1 MPVYEYGCT
10 KCNLVTEQLHKHA
23 ERPAEIECPCGYEAK
38 LLVSAPARTAWA
50 WGDTKWDGYHDRG
63 LNITLRDQK
72 HRERVMKQRGLRE
85 VQEGEVEREIARV
98 TREKEE
104 HDRQVS
110 TFTKVHSETGSTA
123 LACEKAFGPVE
134 V

>member
-1 MPVYEYGCT
+1 MPIYEY
-10 KCNLVTEQLHKHA
+10 KCGKCGLETEQLFKHRD
-23 ERPAEIECPCGYEAK
+23 RPATIECPCGYDSD
-38 LLVSAPARTAWA
+38 LLFSAPARTAWS

-63 LNITLRDQK
+63 LNLKLRDEA
-72 HRERVMKQRGLRE
+72 HRKAVMAKRGLRE
-85 VQEGEVEREIARV
+85 VQDGEVEREIARV

-110 TFTKVHSETGSTA
+110 TFTKVMAETNNVG
-123 LACEKAFGPVE
+123 LAAERAFPPVE